1 MNSFPHI
8 NCVSCNKEFLDFD
21 DFHCYTCTRS
31 KLRDD
36 LKNLHAH
43 LLSHGTEYVS
53 EGETSAEEEEDSDD
67 AEFINDSD
75 ESEPEEGE
83 VSDSEDE

>member
-21 DFHCYTCTRS
+21 DFHCYMCTRY

-36 LKNLHAH
+36 LTNLHAH
-43 LLSHGTEYVS
+43 LLSHGTEHVS
-53 EGETSAEEEEDSDD
+53 EGETSEEEEEDSDD
-67 AEFINDSD
+67 AEFIDDEEDSD
-75 ESEPEEGE
+75 ESESEEGE
-83 VSDSEDE
+83 V